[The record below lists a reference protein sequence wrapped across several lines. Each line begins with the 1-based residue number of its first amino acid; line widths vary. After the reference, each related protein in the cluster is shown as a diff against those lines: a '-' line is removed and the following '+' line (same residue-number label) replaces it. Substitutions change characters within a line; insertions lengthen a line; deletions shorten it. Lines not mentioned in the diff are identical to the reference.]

1 MVHLSTDIF
10 TSLILSRTAVDAY
23 LHELLSLRRLPLF
36 VELEDRRWGHATA
49 PPRRVLAHRH
59 SIKGA
64 TKVEKKKFADV
75 RDLPFRE
82 KIQTILLLL
91 DVEPHSPLLKNFD
104 RTFLDVLNLNT
115 LRNAIVHH
123 EFEAPSQSLKRVCQQ
138 VQQSLNLPKMVAGL
152 PWEDLLLHSELAKWS
167 CDTAAKTLLAL
178 EKIEHRRAIHFKAT
192 NDVVRSALSAL
203 TNASAP

>member
-1 MVHLSTDIF
+1 M
-10 TSLILSRTAVDAY
+10 DAY
-23 LHELLSLRRLPLF
+23 LHELLSLRGLPLF
-36 VELEDRRWGHATA
+36 VELEDRRQGQAAA

-82 KIQTILLLL
+82 KLQTILLLL
-91 DVEPHSPLLKNFD
+91 DVESHSPLLKRFD
-104 RTFLDVLNLNT
+104 QTFLDVLNLNT

-138 VQQSLNLPKMVAGL
+138 VQQSLNLPKMVVGL
-152 PWEDLLLHSELAKWS
+152 PWEDLLLNSELAKWS
-167 CDTAAKTLLAL
+167 CDTAAKTLLTL

-192 NDVVRSALSAL
+192 SDVVRSALSAL
-203 TNASAP
+203 TNASDP